1 MMKRIAFRMDA
12 INDVCLEFKEK
23 VVLAYPLEKV
33 LTNQLEGWTAK
44 KEEEVQKWLED
55 LNQRKKFPLS

>member
-1 MMKRIAFRMDA
+1 MDA